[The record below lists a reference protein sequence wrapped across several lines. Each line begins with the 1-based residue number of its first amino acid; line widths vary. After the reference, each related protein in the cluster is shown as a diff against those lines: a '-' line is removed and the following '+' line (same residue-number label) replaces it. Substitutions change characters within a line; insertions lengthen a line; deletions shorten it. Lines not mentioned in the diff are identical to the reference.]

1 MPTQLANDLSTLP
14 TSAPSVAPAPQPAQQ
29 QPVTPAPTTTQP
41 SSTGVL
47 DPQAVALAKAIR
59 QTESNGNFQ
68 AAGKSGEY
76 GAYQWE
82 PATWAAQS
90 AAAGVNVPLQQ
101 ATPAQQNQVAYTQ
114 IKKWK
119 DQGYNVGQIASMWNA
134 GEGDPD
140 AYING
145 NKGTNSSGVSYDTKA
160 YAQKV
165 ATAYQ
170 QFKTQQSTQTDT
182 QPQSTSLLGDIGNL
196 AKGAANLVVGPAESL
211 GTHLGQI
218 GAGLTADFAAKTG
231 LLGGQAE
238 ADKINAK
245 LAQPQTTLTGGTVQ
259 PLKSGLG
266 GAEQIGGDT
275 LQTGLLAAGPEVG
288 GFESVA
294 GRLGANAALGAG
306 FGVGNAMSQ
315 GGSATDVGEGA
326 LTGGLIGGAVGG
338 AGELLNKAATY
349 LPQRIA
355 RSFIPGINGE
365 TAQYAVDKGLG
376 TPAKMLSQSNNSLS
390 KIGSSIG
397 KAVQGAVADGAV
409 LPKGEDLFNT
419 IAEQFPDAGLTG
431 EDVAANLKK
440 LVPLKA
446 SLVDKISNGTATL
459 EDLQGLNSALGK
471 ATFKTVFDD
480 PTVKAGKEVGNAMY
494 HEFGDLIKSYL
505 SPDEGALYDEYTK
518 ESALNGALQKAV
530 RSGQK
535 AKMFTLRDLVALTS
549 GFGAGSMFGAGPVGA
564 AVGYAGEK
572 ALNSPGL
579 NMKVGGLLS
588 KLATPT
594 AKVIGNNLKG
604 PALKGLT
611 GLLQGQKQ

>member
-1 MPTQLANDLSTLP
+1 MPTQLANDLNTLP
-14 TSAPSVAPAPQPAQQ
+14 TNAPPVTSAPQLDSS
-29 QPVTPAPTTTQP
+29 QPVTAQTQQP
-41 SSTGVL
+41 SGTL
-47 DPQAVALAKAIR
+47 DPQVVALAKATR
-59 QTESNGNFQ
+59 QIESNNNPSAKG
-68 AAGKSGEY
+68 ASGEY
-76 GAYQWE
+76 GLYQYE
-82 PATWAAQS
+82 PDTWATQS

-101 ATPAQQNQVAYTQ
+101 ATPAQQNQVWYTWAKAQ
-114 IKKWK
+114 K
-119 DQGYNVGQIASMWNA
+119 DAGKNIGQIASMQNA
-134 GEGDPD
+134 GEAEPN
-140 AYING
+140 AYLGTFSNG
-145 NKGTNSSGVSYDTKA
+145 KSSVGVNAEGVKFDVPSYAK
-160 YAQKV
+160 QV
-165 ATAYQ
+165 ATLYQ
-170 QFKTQQSTQTDT
+170 QFKTQNQTPTQSDT
-182 QPQSTSLLGDIGNL
+182 QPQSTSLSGDISNL

-231 LLGGQAE
+231 LLGGQTE

-259 PLKSGLG
+259 PLQNGLG
-266 GAEQIGGDT
+266 GAEQIGGDA

-288 GFESVA
+288 GAESVA

-315 GGSATDVGEGA
+315 GGNATDVGEGA

-338 AGELLNKAATY
+338 TGELLSKAATY

-390 KIGSSIG
+390 KIGPSIG
-397 KAVQGAVADGAV
+397 AAVKGAVADGAV

-459 EDLQGLNSALGK
+459 EDLQKLNSALGS

-505 SPDEGALYDEYTK
+505 TPDEGALYDEYTK

-535 AKMFTLRDLVALTS
+535 AKIFTLRDLVALTS
-549 GFGAGSMFGAGPVGA
+549 GFGAGPVGA

-594 AKVIGNNLKG
+594 AKAIGNNLKG